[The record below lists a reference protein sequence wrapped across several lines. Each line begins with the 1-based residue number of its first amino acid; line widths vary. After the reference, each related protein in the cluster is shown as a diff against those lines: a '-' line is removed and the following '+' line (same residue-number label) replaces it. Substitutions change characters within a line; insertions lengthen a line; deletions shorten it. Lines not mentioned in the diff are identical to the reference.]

1 MLELPTVWYTMLVQS
16 RPPEERSQQRVGC
29 LVNYVFVVS
38 LTLTCLTRYIKEL
51 ADRIHH
57 IEGKLGG
64 QSVSEALG
72 LAGLPRR
79 ESSGGFSPAIPGD
92 ESSRKRP
99 FSSISGDGFST
110 PSNNRQT
117 AWGSEPRPT
126 QPYQTPSDRY
136 RTSSYS
142 ANGLGPQPIAPRP
155 DGSRPAAMMDGLSA
169 DAQEEQGRDVD
180 DGIFHG

>member
-1 MLELPTVWYTMLVQS
+1 MLVQS

-117 AWGSEPRPT
+117 AWGSEPRPI